1 MILVYHKSLID
12 NRFHYKITY
21 ESNNSQLS
29 EDIENLI
36 EKWKMSIEKF
46 RYLCYTILQI
56 KYLNDMNT
64 LI

>member
-1 MILVYHKSLID
+1 MWRIYKYHYTIYIIVYHKMVID

-46 RYLCYTILQI
+46 RYL
-56 KYLNDMNT
+56 
-64 LI
+64 

>member
-1 MILVYHKSLID
+1 MSKC
-12 NRFHYKITY
+12 
-21 ESNNSQLS
+21 ESNSNQLS
-29 EDIENLI
+29 EDIENII